1 MKETRTLTNEAL
13 AAAQLPDYG
22 AEIIRILR
30 SNLAPK
36 QKREQVLEYHENDIA
51 DVLPLLSREERAR
64 A

>member
-22 AEIIRILR
+22 AEIIGILR

-51 DVLPLLSREERAR
+51 AILPLLSR
-64 A
+64 